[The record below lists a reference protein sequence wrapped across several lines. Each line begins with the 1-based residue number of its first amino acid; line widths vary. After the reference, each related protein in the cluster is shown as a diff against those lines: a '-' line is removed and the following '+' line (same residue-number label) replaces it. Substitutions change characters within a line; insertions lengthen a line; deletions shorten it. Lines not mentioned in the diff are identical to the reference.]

1 MRAFRSEKFDANTI
15 LEGKLTEATFSRP
28 SFFSY
33 ARYIFL
39 RRQGL
44 TCTRSAHT
52 LISRCSRT
60 SSDRNRCRTFTCP
73 RVQFKKKVTRHARF
87 NRYNRFRR
95 MFYPFN
101 GINRDKERCYVE
113 RKTLFSRW
121 MNFVKNSYSNWKIET
136 SKCDSFLLIFVVS
149 TIDEREENGGFVWN
163 NKSVQFF
170 DTSFCLSRK
179 VGSISIKYT

>member
-113 RKTLFSRW
+113 RKTLFPRW
-121 MNFVKNSYSNWKIET
+121 MNFIKNSYSNWKIET
-136 SKCDSFLLIFVVS
+136 SKCDFFFVD
-149 TIDEREENGGFVWN
+149 IRGFY
-163 NKSVQFF
+163 
-170 DTSFCLSRK
+170 DRRK
-179 VGSISIKYT
+179 KGKRRIRLK